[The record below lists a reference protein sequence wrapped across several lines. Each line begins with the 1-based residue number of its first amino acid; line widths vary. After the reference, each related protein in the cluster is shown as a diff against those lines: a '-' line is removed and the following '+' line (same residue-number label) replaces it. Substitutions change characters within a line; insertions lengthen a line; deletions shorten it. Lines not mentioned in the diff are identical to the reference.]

1 MEHLWRNTVL
11 RREIRWP
18 KIFYATTTSIAYP
31 EHFLMR
37 TRIMKTQNDADFFF
51 YKLVPVPIFFFS
63 RSSLFGDNKLFSFK
77 HPMKDR
83 CCIIIYRFWFRA
95 RRGLP
100 QTRFL
105 FCLRKFWQDI
115 ACITRQFLQ
124 IVFLRSGSSGSE
136 EGGNAHKR
144 QRNRSICCRCR
155 RARKVALRG
164 RNIPPVSR
172 PSQQRRRGRASPH
185 GFP

>member
-11 RREIRWP
+11 RREIRYC
-18 KIFYATTTSIAYP
+18 ISRAF
-31 EHFLMR
+31 F
-37 TRIMKTQNDADFFF
+37 NADQDHENSKWCGFFCN
-51 YKLVPVPIFFFS
+51 KLVPVPIFFFS